1 MELLYIED
9 LMDDG
14 FTYVTTVG
22 GFSQPTRVHKKL
34 YGFPNKEFYDKIMEV
49 YGTLDNFSE
58 YISKLRDGIINSSDI
73 PRLEAIGMPSERQ
86 IDKMLPND
94 IKKVMSFIYNMDET
108 CMENRL
114 VDVPEKWI
122 TLLDFAVKTLSAVYK
137 RLNNKTIEDAICLGI
152 ELKNKLIPLVIGQI
166 KVKAPPHK
174 TVK

>member
-9 LMDDG
+9 
-14 FTYVTTVG
+14 
-22 GFSQPTRVHKKL
+22 
-34 YGFPNKEFYDKIMEV
+34 
-49 YGTLDNFSE
+49 
-58 YISKLRDGIINSSDI
+58 GIIKSSDI
-73 PRLEAIGMPSERQ
+73 PRLEAIGMPSELQ